1 MKERLMNVLADNVFQ
16 MTNAELIGLAKNRF
30 LDYETQDKIALN
42 SYKRAHMYLI
52 ENAGLCSTA
61 RDILWNKPG
70 YVNKFDI
77 ISMGHYKDSPEKYE
91 ELYDNHAAAA
101 FNRNSSYRVFRAFL
115 GGFGYASIGY
125 SRLPGPTATPTS
137 VLDRLYHE
145 HIKDG
150 KTSGWGHDYYT
161 TSMARAIAE
170 HPNTSTE
177 TVVKLSCAHKDPE
190 VRKYALKELGRR
202 G

>member
-1 MKERLMNVLADNVFQ
+1 MNALADNVFQ

-42 SYKRAHMYLI
+42 PYKRAHMYLI
-52 ENAGLCSTA
+52 DNPGLCSTA

-77 ISMGHYKDSPEKYE
+77 ISMGHYKDNPEKYE
-91 ELYDNHAAAA
+91 DLYDNHAASA

-115 GGFGYASIGY
+115 GGYGYASIGFG
-125 SRLPGPTATPTS
+125 RLPGPTATPTS
-137 VLDRLYHE
+137 VLDKLYHDR
-145 HIKDG
+145 IVDG
-150 KTSGWGHDYYT
+150 RRRDWPHDYYT
-161 TSMARAIAE
+161 SSMARAMAE

-177 TVVKLSCAHKDPE
+177 TVVKLSCSHRNPE
-190 VRKYALKELGRR
+190 VRNIALKELGRR